1 MTPTLRRNPATTT
14 RGYLVGNILR
24 AREWAEEVCFE
35 VQCALVED
43 FDAYCPSAL
52 HRATVQA
59 INAHSK
65 QMATTRGLSTWE
77 WIDDAP
83 TEQFAEAIYTS
94 EEFAASYTEAVETC
108 DRCGT

>member
-1 MTPTLRRNPATTT
+1 MTPTLRQNPATRT
-14 RGYLVGNILR
+14 RGYLVRNILR

-35 VQCALVED
+35 VHCALAED
-43 FDAYCPSAL
+43 FDDYCPSAL

-59 INAHSK
+59 INAYSR

-77 WIDDAP
+77 WIDDTP
-83 TEQFAEAIYTS
+83 PEQFAETIYTS
-94 EEFAASYTEAVETC
+94 EEFAAAYTQAVETC